1 MLKGRK
7 KVVLDSIIIGA
18 ALFSMYF
25 GAGNMIFPPYL
36 GFKSGTDWFSGFL
49 GYYIAD
55 IGLAVVAILA
65 QIRVG
70 GHEKF
75 LSPLGKFVGPA
86 MMFAVVMCVGPIISI
101 PRTAATT
108 YELSIAPLFEGFN
121 MPLFYIL
128 FFAVVAL
135 LCINQS
141 AVVDIIGKIL
151 TPVLFVGLIF
161 LIVMG
166 LINPMGNITLPPR
179 TESVIA
185 DGIGAGYQS
194 IDVLASVIFGVIIL
208 SSATDKGHTD
218 KKSKS
223 RVAAG
228 AGIAAGIGL
237 LVIYLGLTYLGAT
250 ASSGY
255 NMHIDR
261 TSLLTSIISTL
272 MPGTWGLVFFAVV
285 SGLACLSTAIAL
297 TTSAAEYL
305 EGLTKGKIKY
315 KYFVIGI
322 CLFDA
327 IISLAG
333 VEMLI
338 TFAAPILEIVYPP
351 ILMLVITSFL
361 PKKIGDL
368 PKMLSAFCAMLFAV
382 LGVVSSFGVE
392 MPLLRNLPLSSLGLG
407 WLLPSV
413 AIMLIG
419 IAGDLLFNKKRNQ
432 LENNS

>member
-7 KVVLDSIIIGA
+7 KVVLDSMIIGA
-18 ALFSMYF
+18 ALFSMFF

-36 GFKSGTDWFSGFL
+36 GLKAGTDWFSGFL

-70 GHEKF
+70 GHERF
-75 LSPLGKFVGPA
+75 LSPLGKFVGSA
-86 MMFAVVMCVGPIISI
+86 MMFAVVMCIGPIISI

-108 YELSIAPLFEGFN
+108 YELSIAPLLEGFN
-121 MPLFYIL
+121 MPVFYIA

-151 TPVLFVGLIF
+151 TPLLFLGLIL

-166 LINPMGNITLPPR
+166 IINPMGNITLPPR

-185 DGIGAGYQS
+185 DGISAGYQS
-194 IDVLASVIFGVIIL
+194 MDVLASVIFGVIIL
-208 SSATDKGHTD
+208 SSAADKGHTD
-218 KKSKS
+218 EKSKS

-228 AGIAAGIGL
+228 AGIVAGIGL
-237 LVIYLGLTYLGAT
+237 LIIYLGLTYLGAT
-250 ASSGY
+250 ASSSY
-255 NMHIDR
+255 DMHIDR

-272 MPGTWGLVFFAVV
+272 MPGTWGLIFFAVV
-285 SGLACLSTAIAL
+285 AGLACLSTAIAL

-315 KYFVIGI
+315 KYLVIGI

-327 IISLAG
+327 VISLAG

-351 ILMLVITSFL
+351 ILMLVLTSFL
-361 PKKIGDL
+361 PKRIGSL
-368 PKMLSAFCAMLFAV
+368 PKMLSSFCAMLFAV
-382 LGVVSSFGVE
+382 LTVISSYGVE
-392 MPLLRNLPLSSLGLG
+392 ISLLRELPLSSLGLG
-407 WLLPSV
+407 WLLPSAAV
-413 AIMLIG
+413 LLLAV
-419 IAGDLLFNKKRNQ
+419 AGDLLFNKKTN
-432 LENNS
+432 LIEYNS

>member
-1 MLKGRK
+1 MLKDRK

-18 ALFSMYF
+18 ALFSMFF

-36 GFKSGTDWFSGFL
+36 GLKAGTEWFSGFL

-70 GHEKF
+70 GHERF
-75 LSPLGKFVGPA
+75 LSPLGKFVGPV
-86 MMFAVVMCVGPIISI
+86 MMFAVVMCIGPFISI

-108 YELSIAPLFEGFN
+108 YELSIAPLFESFN
-121 MPLFYIL
+121 MPLFYMV
-128 FFAVVAL
+128 FFAIVAL

-151 TPVLFVGLIF
+151 TPLLFVGLIF

-166 LINPMGNITLPPR
+166 LINPMGDITLPPR
-179 TESVIA
+179 TESVVA
-185 DGIGAGYQS
+185 DGISAGYQS
-194 IDVLASVIFGVIIL
+194 MDVLASVIFGVIIL
-208 SSATDKGHTD
+208 TSAANKGHTEP
-218 KKSKS
+218 KAKS

-228 AGIAAGIGL
+228 AGIVSGIGL
-237 LVIYLGLTYLGAT
+237 LIIYLGLTYLGAT
-250 ASSGY
+250 ASSNY
-255 NMHIDR
+255 DMHIDR
-261 TSLLTSIISTL
+261 TNLLTSIISTL

-285 SGLACLSTAIAL
+285 AGLACLSTAIAL

-322 CLFDA
+322 CIFDA

-338 TFAAPILEIVYPP
+338 TIAAPVLDIVYPP
-351 ILMLVITSFL
+351 ILMLVLTSFL
-361 PKKIGDL
+361 PNRFGKIS
-368 PKMLSAFCAMLFAV
+368 KMLSAFCAMLFAILAV
-382 LGVVSSFGVE
+382 ISSYGVNIPMIRE
-392 MPLLRNLPLSSLGLG
+392 LPLADLGLG
-407 WLLPSV
+407 WFLPSFAV
-413 AIMLIG
+413 LLLG
-419 IAGDLLFNKKRNQ
+419 VVGDLLFSKNGEKATA
-432 LENNS
+432 